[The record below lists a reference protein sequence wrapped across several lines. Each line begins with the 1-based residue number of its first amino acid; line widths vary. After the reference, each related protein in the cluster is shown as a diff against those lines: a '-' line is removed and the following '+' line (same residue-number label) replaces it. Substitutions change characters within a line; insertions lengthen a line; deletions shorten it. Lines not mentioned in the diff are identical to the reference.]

1 MRRPGPVGQT
11 IYALLGAFLF
21 SAYIVYDV
29 HLLIARKYISQAGC
43 PTASGFLPLFCV
55 AVWRGSTS
63 LIVAG
68 FSLDDYIWA
77 SVTLYLDII
86 NL

>member
-1 MRRPGPVGQT
+1 MRGTVMPLIMV
-11 IYALLGAFLF
+11 ALGIATLLMQAPIHL
-21 SAYIVYDV
+21 SATHQLVAT
-29 HLLIARKYISQAGC
+29 L
-43 PTASGFLPLFCV
+43 LFCV